1 MTMSMLGAS
10 SDEYAAFQLGQ
21 QSAELDAATSRAIRS
36 VFSRRAPQVDSVAL
50 LAQSHALAAENA
62 QLKDQLAKARLQL
75 ADIEHD
81 YAELDAWAD
90 IAAKK
95 LKQHGL

>member
-1 MTMSMLGAS
+1 MMSFLAGAGDS
-10 SDEYAAFQLGQ
+10 AAAYQLGR
-21 QSAELDAATSRAIRS
+21 QSAESDALRRDLLDTLFSPAGSQPDATVLAAQIR
-36 VFSRRAPQVDSVAL
+36 
-50 LAQSHALAAENA
+50 ALAAENA
-62 QLKDQLAKARLQL
+62 QLREQLGKARLQL
-75 ADIEHD
+75 ADVERD

>member
-10 SDEYAAFQLGQ
+10 SDEYAAYQLGQ

-36 VFSRRAPQVDSVAL
+36 VFGRRAAQVDGGAL
-50 LAQSHALAAENA
+50 LAQNQALAAENA
-62 QLKDQLAKARLQL
+62 RLKLLLEAVRRDFAECEQA
-75 ADIEHD
+75 